1 MSRSVEDGKGSRA
14 GSGTEPSRE
23 RRGPRGPGSLWV
35 VEAGRLVRDDEGPPA
50 ASAEEDLEER
60 LRRLEEGLEQM
71 ARELGRLRWE
81 PIHLTIEPVL

>member
-1 MSRSVEDGKGSRA
+1 
-14 GSGTEPSRE
+14 
-23 RRGPRGPGSLWV
+23 
-35 VEAGRLVRDDEGPPA
+35 VEAGRLVRDDEWPPA
-50 ASAEEDLEER
+50 ASSEEDLEER